1 MQQSR
6 RMTAIIEHEGDGYE
20 ALCGTRC
27 GQPERQ
33 LEITHRRSTVP
44 SRRRAQNLIEAL
56 TLLFEAADAS
66 EIEQR
71 FHSDLFVT
79 QVEVP
84 VG

>member
-27 GQPERQ
+27 RQPERQ
-33 LEITHRRSTVP
+33 P
-44 SRRRAQNLIEAL
+44 RRRAQNLIEAL